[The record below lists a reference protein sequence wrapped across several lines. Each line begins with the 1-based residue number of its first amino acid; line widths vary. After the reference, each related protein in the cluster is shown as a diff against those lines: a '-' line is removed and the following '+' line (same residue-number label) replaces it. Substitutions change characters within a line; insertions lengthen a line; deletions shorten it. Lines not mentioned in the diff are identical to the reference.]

1 LTSGGLFR
9 YHGYVSNR
17 TNQGAGPMSQGA
29 AAVIDLEELRR
40 RRAARSA
47 PKPPP
52 PAASMRPA
60 PMFVPVCVVWV
71 PVWTVA

>member
-1 LTSGGLFR
+1 
-9 YHGYVSNR
+9 
-17 TNQGAGPMSQGA
+17 MSQGA

-52 PAASMRPA
+52 AAPVRLAA

-71 PVWTVA
+71 PVWPVA

>member
-1 LTSGGLFR
+1 
-9 YHGYVSNR
+9 
-17 TNQGAGPMSQGA
+17 MSQGA

-52 PAASMRPA
+52 PAAAMRPA

>member
-1 LTSGGLFR
+1 
-9 YHGYVSNR
+9 
-17 TNQGAGPMSQGA
+17 MSQGA

-47 PKPPP
+47 PKPM
-52 PAASMRPA
+52 PAAAVRPLA
-60 PMFVPVCVVWV
+60 MLVPVCVVWM

>member
-1 LTSGGLFR
+1 MRLHLNESKDP
-9 YHGYVSNR
+9 S
-17 TNQGAGPMSQGA
+17 MSQCA

-47 PKPPP
+47 PKPTP
-52 PAASMRPA
+52 PASAARPFA
-60 PMFVPVCVVWV
+60 PMVVPFCVVWV

>member
-1 LTSGGLFR
+1 
-9 YHGYVSNR
+9 
-17 TNQGAGPMSQGA
+17 MSQGA

-40 RRAARSA
+40 RRAARTA

-52 PAASMRPA
+52 AAVRPA
-60 PMFVPVCVVWV
+60 PMFVPMCVVWV

>member
-1 LTSGGLFR
+1 
-9 YHGYVSNR
+9 
-17 TNQGAGPMSQGA
+17 MSQGA

-52 PAASMRPA
+52 AAAAVRPPA
-60 PMFVPVCVVWV
+60 PMLVPVCVVWV
-71 PVWTVA
+71 PVWMVA